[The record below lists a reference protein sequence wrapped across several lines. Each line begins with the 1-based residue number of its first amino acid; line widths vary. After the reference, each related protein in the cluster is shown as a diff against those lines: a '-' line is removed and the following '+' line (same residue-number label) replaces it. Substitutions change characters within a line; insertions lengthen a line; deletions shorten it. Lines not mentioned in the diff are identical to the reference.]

1 MTQEKLTQTLAD
13 SLTHTIEHLP
23 SIVIGFLQRFCFF
36 FAKLN
41 ATICCPHFIFHERV
55 GQVVLVMVRSLG
67 FGFILLWPFNILT
80 HTKTHTHT
88 RCNTFCHWS
97 SIQKFDRCSGCG
109 NATHLH
115 FSIFFCC
122 FLKHFYARSKGWVE
136 GAAASLFACRF
147 VYTYFGICS
156 LSVGLFIYFK

>member
-13 SLTHTIEHLP
+13 SLTHTTEHFP
-23 SIVIGFLQRFCFF
+23 SIVIGFLYRLFLFCKVECDYLLPTFHFSRASWSSHGQKSWFRFYLIV
-36 FAKLN
+36 A
-41 ATICCPHFIFHERV
+41 IQYI
-55 GQVVLVMVRSLG
+55 
-67 FGFILLWPFNILT
+67 
-80 HTKTHTHT
+80 HTHKYPHT
-88 RCNTFCHWS
+88 RYNTFCHWS

-122 FLKHFYARSKGWVE
+122 FLKHFYAHSKGWVV
-136 GAAASLFACRF
+136 GAPASLFACRF